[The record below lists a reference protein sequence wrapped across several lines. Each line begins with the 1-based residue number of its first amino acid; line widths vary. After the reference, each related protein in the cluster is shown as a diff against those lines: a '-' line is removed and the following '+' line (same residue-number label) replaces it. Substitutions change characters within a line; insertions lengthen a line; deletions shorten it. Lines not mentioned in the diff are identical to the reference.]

1 MGDLLS
7 LVIFGAIAAGY
18 IVYKMGV
25 KKGWWN
31 KVDLKNMFK

>member
-1 MGDLLS
+1 MESLVG
-7 LVIFGAIAAGY
+7 LVIFGAIAGY
-18 IVYKMGV
+18 VVYKMGV

>member
-1 MGDLLS
+1 MES
-7 LVIFGAIAAGY
+7 LVGLGLFALVVGY
-18 IVYKMGV
+18 VVYKKGV